1 MVSLTQWT
9 WVWANSGRWWRTRKP
24 GELQSMGR
32 KESDRTDWLSGN
44 NSNSNLLST
53 EFLFQ
58 LTYFYIS
65 RKLKVDSFFKY
76 TSSHTVSSFFFISLN
91 TVNKFILY
99 CVSGTSNIFE
109 DLFPPHLSSTC
120 SPLWCLV
127 TSCVWQR
134 FFFFYPE
141 LPKLPRNLWEL
152 RPVLKFSSFIDYVH
166 LFLSIMC
173 WYHQPTPL

>member
-1 MVSLTQWT
+1 MGTTEDDEMVRWYPWLSGHEFEQTLGDGEGQGNLASCSP
-9 WVWANSGRWWRTRKP
+9 WVVKSQTG
-24 GELQSMGR
+24 L
-32 KESDRTDWLSGN
+32 WLSGN

-120 SPLWCLV
+120 FPLWCLV

-134 FFFFYPE
+134 FFFFF
-141 LPKLPRNLWEL
+141 LPWAAQ
-152 RPVLKFSSFIDYVH
+152 IA
-166 LFLSIMC
+166 
-173 WYHQPTPL
+173 